1 MSTVLL
7 IVRRELHSYFSTLSG
22 YVVAAVM
29 LAISGL
35 LFNTVALGGQEKLSE
50 EVLRMF
56 FYFMSGTVM
65 VGAVFLSMRL
75 LAEERQMGTMVV
87 LYTSPVAEWQI
98 VLGKFFSAL
107 AFLGLI
113 VAISLY
119 MPALIF
125 INGKV
130 SVAHICAGTLGLML
144 LGAASVAIGTFGSS
158 LTQSQVVAAAVSG
171 ATLVAMLLMWKLAK
185 VAEPPLDDVFG
196 AMSLFDKHFQPLMK
210 GVVNLQDV
218 VFYLSV
224 TFFFLLATT
233 KVLAARRW
241 R

>member
-1 MSTVLL
+1 MSNVFL
-7 IVRRELHSYFSTLSG
+7 IVRRELSSYLSTLTG

-35 LFNTVALGGQEKLSE
+35 LFNVVALGGEEKLSE
-50 EVLRMF
+50 EVLKMF

-65 VGAVFLSMRL
+65 VGAIFLSMRL

-87 LYTSPVAEWQI
+87 LYTSPVSEWQI
-98 VLGKFFSAL
+98 VVGKYLSAL
-107 AFLGLI
+107 VFLSLI
-113 VAISLY
+113 GACSLY

-125 INGKV
+125 VNGKV
-130 SVAHICAGTLGLML
+130 SFGHILAGTLGLLML
-144 LGAASVAIGTFGSS
+144 GSASIAIGTFGSS
-158 LTQSQVVAAAVSG
+158 VTRSQVVAAAVSG
-171 ATLVAMLLMWKLAK
+171 ATIVAMLLMWKLAK
-185 VAEPPLDDVFG
+185 VADPPLDDVFG

-210 GVVNLQDV
+210 GIVNLRDI

-224 TFFFLLATT
+224 TLFFLLATT
-233 KVLAARRW
+233 KVLQARRW

>member
-1 MSTVLL
+1 MSAVLL
-7 IVRRELHSYFSTLSG
+7 IARRELNSYFSTLTG

-65 VGAVFLSMRL
+65 VGSVFLSMRL

-98 VLGKFFSAL
+98 VVGKFLSAV

-113 VAISLY
+113 VGLSLY

-144 LGAASVAIGTFGSS
+144 LGSASVAIGAFGSS
-158 LTQSQVVAAAVSG
+158 LTRSQVVAAAVSG
-171 ATLVAMLLMWKLAK
+171 AILVAMLLMWKLAK
-185 VAEPPLDDVFG
+185 VTDPPLNDIFG

-210 GVVNLQDV
+210 GVLNLQDV

>member
-1 MSTVLL
+1 MSTVFL
-7 IVRRELHSYFSTLSG
+7 IARRELNSYFSTLTG

-65 VGAVFLSMRL
+65 VGSIFLSMRL
-75 LAEERQMGTMVV
+75 LAEERQMGTLVV

-98 VLGKFFSAL
+98 VVGKYLSAL
-107 AFLGLI
+107 VFLGLI

-125 INGKV
+125 VHGKV
-130 SVAHICAGTLGLML
+130 SLGHIFAGTLGLVML
-144 LGAASVAIGTFGSS
+144 GSASIAIGTFGSS
-158 LTQSQVVAAAVSG
+158 LTRSQVVAAAVSG
-171 ATLVAMLLMWKLAK
+171 AIIVAMLLMWKLAK
-185 VAEPPLDDVFG
+185 VVAPPLDDVFG

-210 GVVNLQDV
+210 GIVNLRDV
-218 VFYLSV
+218 VFYISV

-233 KVLAARRW
+233 KVLQARRW